1 MCHAVAAFTGMGA
14 ISNRD
19 KNSFHHRGHSVYRE
33 TLGFSTVISVSPV
46 ANMDRVI
53 VLLRTIL
60 ENNMDVD
67 ATRRYLL
74 GKPEAL
80 EDYPFGPDVAVMKV
94 RGKMFATLGQESGE
108 GRMNLKCDPD
118 QALALRDIFA
128 AVLPGYHMN
137 KKHWNTIKLDGSIP
151 EGEIQRMIDHSFA
164 LVVGGLPKKM
174 REGME
179 VRHCRDAL
187 YGAQN

>member
-1 MCHAVAAFTGMGA
+1 
-14 ISNRD
+14 
-19 KNSFHHRGHSVYRE
+19 
-33 TLGFSTVISVSPV
+33 
-46 ANMDRVI
+46 
-53 VLLRTIL
+53 
-60 ENNMDVD
+60 MDVD
-67 ATRRYLL
+67 VVRDYLL

-80 EDYPFGPDVAVMKV
+80 EDFPFGPDVAVMKV
-94 RGKMFATLGQESGE
+94 RGKMFATLGEESGE

-164 LVVGGLPKKM
+164 LVVGGLPKKV
-174 REGME
+174 REGMA
-179 VRHCRDAL
+179 VRHGRESL
-187 YGAQN
+187 YGGPH

>member
-1 MCHAVAAFTGMGA
+1 
-14 ISNRD
+14 
-19 KNSFHHRGHSVYRE
+19 
-33 TLGFSTVISVSPV
+33 
-46 ANMDRVI
+46 
-53 VLLRTIL
+53 
-60 ENNMDVD
+60 MDVD
-67 ATRRYLL
+67 TARQYLL
-74 GKPEAL
+74 GKPEAM

-94 RGKMFATLGQESGE
+94 RDKMFATLGQEGGE

-118 QALALRDIFA
+118 KALALRDIFT

-164 LVVGGLPKKM
+164 LVVGGLPKKV

-179 VRHCRDAL
+179 VRHGREAL
-187 YGAQN
+187 YGGQN

>member
-1 MCHAVAAFTGMGA
+1 
-14 ISNRD
+14 
-19 KNSFHHRGHSVYRE
+19 
-33 TLGFSTVISVSPV
+33 
-46 ANMDRVI
+46 
-53 VLLRTIL
+53 
-60 ENNMDVD
+60 MDVD
-67 ATRRYLL
+67 TARQYLL
-74 GKPEAL
+74 GKPEAM

-94 RGKMFATLGQESGE
+94 RDKMFATLGQEGGE

-118 QALALRDIFA
+118 QALALRDIFT

-164 LVVGGLPKKM
+164 LVVGGLPKKV

-179 VRHCRDAL
+179 VRHGREAL
-187 YGAQN
+187 YGGQN

>member
-1 MCHAVAAFTGMGA
+1 
-14 ISNRD
+14 
-19 KNSFHHRGHSVYRE
+19 
-33 TLGFSTVISVSPV
+33 
-46 ANMDRVI
+46 
-53 VLLRTIL
+53 
-60 ENNMDVD
+60 MDVD
-67 ATRRYLL
+67 IARQYLL
-74 GKPEAL
+74 GKPEAM

-94 RGKMFATLGQESGE
+94 RDKMFATLGQEGGE

-118 QALALRDIFA
+118 QALALRDIFT

-164 LVVGGLPKKM
+164 LVVGGLSKKV

-179 VRHCRDAL
+179 VRHGREAL
-187 YGAQN
+187 YGGQN

>member
-1 MCHAVAAFTGMGA
+1 
-14 ISNRD
+14 
-19 KNSFHHRGHSVYRE
+19 
-33 TLGFSTVISVSPV
+33 
-46 ANMDRVI
+46 
-53 VLLRTIL
+53 
-60 ENNMDVD
+60 MDVD
-67 ATRRYLL
+67 TVRQYLL
-74 GKPEAL
+74 GKPEAM

-94 RGKMFATLGQESGE
+94 RDKMFATLGQEGGE

-118 QALALRDIFA
+118 QALALRDIFT

-164 LVVGGLPKKM
+164 LVVGGLSKKV

-179 VRHCRDAL
+179 VRHGREAL
-187 YGAQN
+187 YGGQN

>member
-1 MCHAVAAFTGMGA
+1 
-14 ISNRD
+14 
-19 KNSFHHRGHSVYRE
+19 
-33 TLGFSTVISVSPV
+33 
-46 ANMDRVI
+46 
-53 VLLRTIL
+53 
-60 ENNMDVD
+60 MDVD
-67 ATRRYLL
+67 TARQYLL
-74 GKPEAL
+74 GKPEAM

-94 RGKMFATLGQESGE
+94 RDKMFATLGQEGGE

-118 QALALRDIFA
+118 QAVALRDIFT

-164 LVVGGLPKKM
+164 LVVGGLPKKV

-179 VRHCRDAL
+179 VRHGREAL
-187 YGAQN
+187 YGGQN